1 MVQPILQIARDGSC
15 LARARD
21 APCDCLGSCLFIH
34 LVFHLSYIECISQ
47 SRLALKQNKK
57 SENDRR
63 QCLMFTANRE
73 PRSFSLWLGIF
84 TRYKK
89 KSAGSV
95 HPKQAGQGCW
105 HKLQTQTTC
114 AQGTKIIYRWSI
126 AYLSFSVNGLPLW
139 VGNVFRLSYL
149 FSREYFSLFY
159 KHKSRKKSFL
169 QLFLSYNRLLSV
181 QCLVI

>member
-1 MVQPILQIARDGSC
+1 MVQPILQIARDGFS

-21 APCDCLGSCLFIH
+21 APCDCLGSCLFVH
-34 LVFHLSYIECISQ
+34 LVFHLSYIKCIFQ

-73 PRSFSLWLGIF
+73 PRSFSLWLGVF

-89 KSAGSV
+89 KSANSV
-95 HPKQAGQGCW
+95 HPIRAGQGCW
-105 HKLQTQTTC
+105 HELQTKTTC

-126 AYLSFSVNGLPLW
+126 AQESPPCQDGEILHDKSIVSTLHPRSFCIYHRCFLLYTY
-139 VGNVFRLSYL
+139 SYGI
-149 FSREYFSLFY
+149 YFLI
-159 KHKSRKKSFL
+159 K
-169 QLFLSYNRLLSV
+169 V
-181 QCLVI
+181 

>member
-15 LARARD
+15 LMRARD
-21 APCDCLGSCLFIH
+21 APCDHLGSCLFIH
-34 LVFHLSYIECISQ
+34 LVFHLSYIKCIFQ

-73 PRSFSLWLGIF
+73 PRSFSLCLGVL

-89 KSAGSV
+89 KSANSV
-95 HPKQAGQGCW
+95 HPIRAGHGCW
-105 HKLQTQTTC
+105 HELQTQTTC

-126 AYLSFSVNGLPLW
+126 AQEYLPCQDGEILHDKSIVSALHPRSFCIYH
-139 VGNVFRLSYL
+139 RLFFGYTYL
-149 FSREYFSLFY
+149 
-159 KHKSRKKSFL
+159 
-169 QLFLSYNRLLSV
+169 
-181 QCLVI
+181 

>member
-34 LVFHLSYIECISQ
+34 LVFHLSYIKCISQ

-73 PRSFSLWLGIF
+73 PRSFSLWLGVF

-89 KSAGSV
+89 KSANSV
-95 HPKQAGQGCW
+95 RPVWAGQGCW
-105 HKLQTQTTC
+105 HELQTQTTC

-126 AYLSFSVNGLPLW
+126 AQEYLPCQDGEILHDKSIVATLHPRSFCIYHRRFLIYTYSQGI
-139 VGNVFRLSYL
+139 Y
-149 FSREYFSLFY
+149 SLI
-159 KHKSRKKSFL
+159 K
-169 QLFLSYNRLLSV
+169 V
-181 QCLVI
+181 

>member
-21 APCDCLGSCLFIH
+21 APRDGLGSCLFVH

-73 PRSFSLWLGIF
+73 PRSFSLWLGAF

-89 KSAGSV
+89 KSASSV
-95 HPKQAGQGCW
+95 RPVWAGHGCW
-105 HKLQTQTTC
+105 HELQT
-114 AQGTKIIYRWSI
+114 
-126 AYLSFSVNGLPLW
+126 
-139 VGNVFRLSYL
+139 
-149 FSREYFSLFY
+149 
-159 KHKSRKKSFL
+159 
-169 QLFLSYNRLLSV
+169 
-181 QCLVI
+181 